1 MVVDSYRNDSP
12 RQTPA
17 FLFGF
22 CFFSPD
28 PPSSSPLQPRL
39 IKIMSLNRTKSEDQS
54 HLANKV
60 EKTVMSARLS
70 NQNTV
75 VCLALTAH
83 YLLWKWGRPF
93 LKSGIKTGPRN
104 VVVLAWPF
112 QSIIYTVLTSH
123 VRSTEGCMPCGL
135 TTVFLV
141 SKYTEVNLKKL
152 QTVAYYFFHLRT
164 ESSSFVV

>member
-1 MVVDSYRNDSP
+1 M
-12 RQTPA
+12 
-17 FLFGF
+17 
-22 CFFSPD
+22 
-28 PPSSSPLQPRL
+28 
-39 IKIMSLNRTKSEDQS
+39 
-54 HLANKV
+54 ANNV